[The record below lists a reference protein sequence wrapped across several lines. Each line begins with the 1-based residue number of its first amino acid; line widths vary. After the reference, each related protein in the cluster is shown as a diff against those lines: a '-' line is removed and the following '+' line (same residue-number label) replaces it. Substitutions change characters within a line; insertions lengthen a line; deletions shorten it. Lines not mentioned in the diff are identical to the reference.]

1 MEQKNIENMFM
12 EYKSTAKD
20 STYCA
25 GDHALH
31 AIVAEWQRHQIHV

>member
-31 AIVAEWQRHQIHV
+31 AIVAE